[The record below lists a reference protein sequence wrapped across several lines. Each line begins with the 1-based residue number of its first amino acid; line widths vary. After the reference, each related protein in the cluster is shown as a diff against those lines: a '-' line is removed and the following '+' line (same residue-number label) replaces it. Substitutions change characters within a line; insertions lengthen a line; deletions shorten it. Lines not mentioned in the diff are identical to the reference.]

1 MDEEKIKQKV
11 KEVFLRTFTN
21 LKEEDFGFD
30 KPAEDFDEWDSLSH
44 MTLVSELEKE
54 FGVSMEI
61 DEISEMDSV
70 RNVVEVLKKKLGGG
84 K

>member
-1 MDEEKIKQKV
+1 MHEDDIKERV
-11 KEVFLRTFTN
+11 RDAFFTTFPN

-30 KPAEDFDEWDSLSH
+30 KTAEDFEEWDSLSH

-70 RNVVEVLKKKLGGG
+70 RNVVEVLKKKLGGS
-84 K
+84 